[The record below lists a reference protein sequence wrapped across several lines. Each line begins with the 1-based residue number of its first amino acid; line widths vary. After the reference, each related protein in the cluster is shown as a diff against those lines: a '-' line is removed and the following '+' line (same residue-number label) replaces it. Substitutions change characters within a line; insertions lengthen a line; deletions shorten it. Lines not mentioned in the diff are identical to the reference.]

1 MKKAFFILT
10 GAVLLFAGCAKVQN
24 EEVVSENG
32 KHRVI
37 LKATVENPGTRVSAD
52 IDLIN
57 EEATFSW
64 QTGDCVSI
72 LASDG
77 SYASGDVWDD
87 NPGTIAEIEVWLDD
101 GLTLGR
107 YAYYPYAYRDESI
120 DSEEFVLGEDWFS
133 YKQDETFMPMLG
145 DITPS
150 GAVFRAVG
158 GVLKVHFTNIPPDAH
173 FLEFFVEGKKIS
185 GVFPITVVN
194 GKKQITTT
202 DSEDGNSIM
211 IAFWDSH
218 EEEYD
223 TDFYIPLP
231 CGTYYNL
238 TFKLYE
244 WEQSDEY
251 ALFSRTALI
260 PGGLEVQR
268 NDIIITPEISVEIE
282 KNTPSRIEFEEPYGY
297 TLDEQGVIHLDQFDT
312 PIDMVAR
319 IYGNIESKPVE
330 DVDEDLISCTL
341 LNVTD
346 PDNVVEDN
354 IYFDYDVYSGVNMT
368 FPTDVDGEFKLKVY
382 YDKDG
387 DNPLSAE
394 SCTFKVYKAAPL
406 PEALKT
412 WKASNENF
420 WFSKYRV
427 FDDSG
432 NAYLKTYAA
441 GTLYGTS
448 YLYPV
453 IPDNGGWEGPFN
465 GAFSNSSTPGSFDAF
480 QFFEKLTKVPDY
492 GFSNCPN
499 LTGITLPNAVT
510 VIGKAAFYACKNLT
524 SITLPSNLVTIGV
537 EAFKECEQLGQI
549 VLPNTVTTISNMA
562 FLGCSRLSSV
572 NIPESVTTIG
582 EWAFGT
588 CALNHV
594 IIPTSVSTMGDR
606 AFGNCFLLEYA
617 VFERTTP
624 PTISE
629 GIDPVFEDGVTIYVP
644 DGSESEYEAVFNN
657 CTILPISQKP
667 TGD

>member
-64 QTGDCVSI
+64 QTGDRVSI

-297 TLDEQGVIHLDQFDT
+297 TLDEQGVIHMDQFDT

-441 GTLYGTS
+441 GTLYGTNLG
-448 YLYPV
+448 LYPV
-453 IPDNGGWEGPFN
+453 MPNNAGTQGPFD
-465 GAFSNSSTPGSFDAF
+465 GAFSYNSTSGSFDAF
-480 QFFEKLTKVPDY
+480 QFFEKVTQVPNY
-492 GFSNCPN
+492 AFSNCGN
-499 LTGITLPNAVT
+499 MTGIILPNGVT
-510 VIGKAAFYACKNLT
+510 SIGNYAFNLCRNLVNVTLSADLETIGQFAFRECENLT
-524 SITLPSNLVTIGV
+524 SIVIPGKVKYIKKGAFLSSGLTSITIPASVVTIEPSDGGDSNG
-537 EAFKECEQLGQI
+537 AFCW
-549 VLPNTVTTISNMA
+549 
-562 FLGCSRLSSV
+562 CRSSYV
-572 NIPESVTTIG
+572 IMEGTNPPDIG
-582 EWAFGT
+582 GAATDSDW
-588 CALNHV
+588 
-594 IIPTSVSTMGDR
+594 
-606 AFGNCFLLEYA
+606 Y
-617 VFERTTP
+617 
-624 PTISE
+624 
-629 GIDPVFEDGVTIYVP
+629 PVFNEDVTIYVP
-644 DGSESEYEAVFNN
+644 DTAVDTYQTAWPALASRIKGVSELTANN
-657 CTILPISQKP
+657 
-667 TGD
+667 